1 MLCIRQKFYP
11 FIGNFIFRVR
21 RIKILAKWNL
31 LDLLSIYVVKFCMER
46 ERFIG
51 KCRLVGVLGWG
62 RWESESRLKV
72 IVMKFCG
79 EVGARGR
86 CILEV
91 RNFSGPRWSFL
102 LVLEEKSCSKVF
114 TVGQFFHLF
123 QICSLSNTK
132 APFSGTFN
140 IKLLEQITK

>member
-79 EVGARGR
+79 KVGARGR

-102 LVLEEKSCSKVF
+102 LVLEEKSCSKCSQWANFF
-114 TVGQFFHLF
+114 TCFKFAHYLIQKRPLAVHLT
-123 QICSLSNTK
+123 SNYLNK
-132 APFSGTFN
+132 
-140 IKLLEQITK
+140 